1 MTNNNFEEV
10 LLDRAVIRGG
20 LHLYRCCDAMML
32 VSLCNENNI
41 QVLGIDAFFIS
52 NGKTHPKMGNSIDLS
67 FYNLIEANNI
77 AYRFLEK
84 QAGLDLLF
92 EIIY

>member
-1 MTNNNFEEV
+1 MTSNNFEDV
-10 LLDRAVIRGG
+10 LLDRAVTRGG
-20 LHLYRCCDAMML
+20 LHLYRCCDAMLL

-52 NGKTHPKMGNSIDLS
+52 NGNTHPKMENSIDLS
-67 FYNLIEANNI
+67 SYNLIEANRI

-84 QAGLDLLF
+84 QTGIDLLF
-92 EIIY
+92 EVVY